1 MPSLNAGNQ
10 KLLAIASRYRPQTTK
25 YWTDMNRKASLRYI
39 ADRLNMELRETLSL
53 SEIAALFGLPE
64 SEVRDGLARR
74 FATQDYFSIADLAK
88 RWRCS
93 RGTVY
98 NRLRSKGAR
107 VLDFATPGKR
117 GKKVVA
123 VSVVLQIESLVTKR
137 LC

>member
-1 MPSLNAGNQ
+1 MPRLNANNQ
-10 KLLAIASRYRPQTTK
+10 KLLAIASRYRLRTTK
-25 YWTDMNRKASLRYI
+25 YWTDVRGAGSLGRI
-39 ADRLNMELRETLSL
+39 AGRRNMEVRETLSL

-64 SEVRDGLARR
+64 SAVRDRLARR
-74 FATQDYFSIADLAK
+74 SAGQDYFSIADLAK

-98 NRLRSKGAR
+98 NRLRSEGAR

-123 VSVVLQIESLVTKR
+123 ASVVSQIESRVTKR

>member
-1 MPSLNAGNQ
+1 
-10 KLLAIASRYRPQTTK
+10 
-25 YWTDMNRKASLRYI
+25 
-39 ADRLNMELRETLSL
+39 MEVRETLSL

-64 SEVRDGLARR
+64 SAVRDKLARR
-74 FATQDYFSIADLAK
+74 IATQDYFSIADLAK

-98 NRLRSKGAR
+98 NRLRSAGAR

-123 VSVVLQIESLVTKR
+123 ASVVSQIESRVTKR

>member
-1 MPSLNAGNQ
+1 MPKLNADNRN
-10 KLLAIASRYRPQTTK
+10 LLPIASRYRPQTTK
-25 YWTDMNRKASLRYI
+25 YWTDMNRKASLRHI
-39 ADRLNMELRETLSL
+39 ANRLNMELRETLSL

-64 SEVRDGLARR
+64 SAVRDRLARR
-74 FATQDYFSIADLAK
+74 VATQDYFSISDLAK

-98 NRLRSKGAR
+98 NRLRSEGAR

-123 VSVVLQIESLVTKR
+123 ASVVLQIESRVTKR

>member
-1 MPSLNAGNQ
+1 MPMPHAANQ
-10 KLLAIASRYRPQTTK
+10 KILSIASSYRLLTTK
-25 YWTDMNRKASLRYI
+25 YWTDVNRTASLRRI
-39 ADRLNMELRETLSL
+39 AGRPNMEVRETFSL
-53 SEIAALFGLPE
+53 LEIAALFGLPE
-64 SEVRDGLARR
+64 SAVRDRLARR
-74 FATQDYFSIADLAK
+74 SAGEDYFSIADLAK

-98 NRLRSKGAR
+98 NRLRSAGAR

-123 VSVVLQIESLVTKR
+123 ASVVSQIESRVTKR